1 MIKRANE
8 NTGNHP
14 HHGPL
19 LLAPLQLLV
28 TVTLDMWMKKIT
40 GSLEVGPGKGVE
52 GTCLTSQRCYQDKR
66 FDLGFE
72 KKPTFLYFCPQLKTG
87 NAITDFLGVSP
98 WKLPSSL
105 AHSHRERDS
114 LHVHCLSR
122 LQTEWWGERRSVFG
136 VYQVTGQHLR
146 QFPASQCKSSHT
158 DRKAV
163 GLLSNLSAHCSSPLL
178 WQSHA
183 LWGCSLGAL
192 AGNQPTWL

>member
-1 MIKRANE
+1 MIKRENE

-19 LLAPLQLLV
+19 LLSSLQLLV
-28 TVTLDMWMKKIT
+28 TVTLDMWIKKKIT
-40 GSLEVGPGKGVE
+40 GNLS
-52 GTCLTSQRCYQDKR
+52 DKPKTLPR
-66 FDLGFE
+66 QTIWPWPWKEANLSVFLPPAE
-72 KKPTFLYFCPQLKTG
+72 KRG

-114 LHVHCLSR
+114 LRVHCLSR
-122 LQTEWWGERRSVFG
+122 LQTEWWGERRSVLG

-158 DRKAV
+158 DRKAA

-178 WQSHA
+178 WQPHA
-183 LWGCSLGAL
+183 LWGCSVGAL
-192 AGNQPTWL
+192 SGDQPTWL